1 MHPVFLKFN
10 LPVLG
15 EVRFDAY
22 MTLLV
27 LGFTLAIW
35 LARRAEDR
43 SGRNGDRI
51 VDLGIWM
58 LVFGVIGARIL
69 SVLADGKFEDFVHL
83 CTDPKLVEPADS
95 YAKWAVNQC
104 TTDASC
110 NPKGAE
116 IHYLCDTATRQCY
129 PPKDCLAAA
138 KFWQGGL
145 AYYGGFLFAAPV
157 GLWYARK
164 KNLGVWRIADLTSP
178 FIAFGLFFGRMG
190 CFFNGCCFGAVTDG
204 PWAMHFPGHHVHR
217 HPTQLYE
224 AAGALAIFA
233 VLYLVVRPRKR
244 AHGEV
249 FAGLLVLYGTL
260 RFLLE
265 FIRADERGGFG
276 GLSTS
281 QWIGIP
287 LILLGIWLFVRGR
300 RRRVVA

>member
-69 SVLADGKFEDFVHL
+69 SVLAEGKLQDFVHL
-83 CTDPKLVEPADS
+83 CTDPTLVEPSES
-95 YAKWAVNQC
+95 YARWAVNQC
-104 TTDASC
+104 TSDAAC
-110 NPKGAE
+110 NPKGAD
-116 IHYLCDTATRQCY
+116 IHYLCNEATRQCH
-129 PPKDCLAAA
+129 PPKDCLGWA
-138 KFWQGGL
+138 KFWTGGL

-157 GLWYARK
+157 GLWYAK
-164 KNLGVWRIADLTSP
+164 KKKLGVLRIADLTAP

-190 CFFNGCCFGAVTDG
+190 CFFNGCCFGAVTDVS
-204 PWAMHFPGHHVHR
+204 WAMHFPGHHVHR

-224 AAGALAIFA
+224 AAGALTIFA
-233 VLYLVVRPRKR
+233 ILYLVIRPRKR

-249 FAGLLVLYGTL
+249 FASLLVLYALL
-260 RFLLE
+260 RFNLE
-265 FIRADERGGFG
+265 WIRADARGGFA

-281 QWIGIP
+281 QWISLP
-287 LILLGIWLFVRGR
+287 LAALGIWLFVRGR
-300 RRRVVA
+300 RRRA